1 MSIPVPHP
9 PCYLVEWY
17 RPAVTADLDD
27 IVTKLDDSVAS
38 LSTAGSPVQLLM
50 ALAVPI
56 DEVVFGVF
64 AADSADMVAQAC
76 QRAGIP
82 AERLTAAVH
91 FGRSLSDRR
100 ETPDLSLGATPLA
113 SVHRS

>member
-1 MSIPVPHP
+1 MPHP

-27 IVTKLDDSVAS
+27 IVTKLDDCVAS
-38 LSTAGSPVQLLM
+38 VSTAGSPVQLLM

-64 AADSADMVAQAC
+64 AAGSAHAVTEVC

-91 FGRSLSDRR
+91 FGMLLANRR

>member
-1 MSIPVPHP
+1 MSVPVPRL

-17 RPAVTADLDD
+17 RPEATEDLEDT
-27 IVTKLDDSVAS
+27 VTKLDECVAS
-38 LSTAGSPVQLLM
+38 LSTAGSPVQLLI

-64 AADSADMVAQAC
+64 AAGSADMVAQAC

-82 AERLTAAVH
+82 AQRLTAAVR
-91 FGRSLSDRR
+91 GGMLLSGCR
-100 ETPDLSLGATPLA
+100 ETPDLSPHVTP
-113 SVHRS
+113 